1 MYTST
6 LVQFTGVFLAPEVL
20 VEPRPELKPSDLGQ
34 LRYSPNRARVV
45 RSGST

>member
-20 VEPRPELKPSDLGQ
+20 VEPRPELKPSDLASYGI
-34 LRYSPNRARVV
+34 V
-45 RSGST
+45 RTEPECTKW